1 MNDKTS
7 ILQHELDEVKSQIM
21 ALEEATHAQ
30 PNYGLGQGDPAITRR
45 EVDRA
50 LLERLKER
58 EKALQQAIAEINQGN
73 YGLCQECGTPIHP
86 ERLAILPDTQVC
98 IRCAQATQPAH

>member
-1 MNDKTS
+1 MDDKTS
-7 ILQHELDEVKSQIM
+7 ALQHELDEVKSQVV
-21 ALEEATHAQ
+21 ALEEATQAQ
-30 PNYGLGQGDPAITRR
+30 PDYGLGQGDPAITRR

-58 EKALQQAIAEINQGN
+58 EKALQQAIAEIKQGT
-73 YGLCQECGTPIHP
+73 YGFCQECGALIHP

-98 IRCAQATQPAH
+98 IRCARATQPTH